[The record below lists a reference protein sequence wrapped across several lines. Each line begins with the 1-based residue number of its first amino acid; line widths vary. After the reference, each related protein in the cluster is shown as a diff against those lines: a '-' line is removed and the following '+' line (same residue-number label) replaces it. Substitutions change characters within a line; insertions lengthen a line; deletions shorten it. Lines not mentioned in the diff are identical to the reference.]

1 MDRNPI
7 VAEAITRIT
16 NSLLMEQDD
25 EQFCMLLEKYGLADL
40 IPTSAPYLFD
50 TQKNGKI
57 LLLGDSSVRPK
68 EFEGILKEFNISKDR
83 LKYVQ
88 YSEITNFKFKELEYN
103 SNYRLILVGPV
114 PHKARDIEGENSLT
128 ELIFKNKSI
137 AKAVGLDNFKIT
149 KTSFKSAIKKEV
161 DSGYLLQDL

>member
-1 MDRNPI
+1 M
-7 VAEAITRIT
+7 
-16 NSLLMEQDD
+16 
-25 EQFCMLLEKYGLADL
+25 
-40 IPTSAPYLFD
+40 
-50 TQKNGKI
+50 
-57 LLLGDSSVRPK
+57 
-68 EFEGILKEFNISKDR
+68 
-83 LKYVQ
+83 Q

>member
-16 NSLLMEQDD
+16 NSFLMEQDD

-68 EFEGILKEFNISKDR
+68 EF
-83 LKYVQ
+83 
-88 YSEITNFKFKELEYN
+88 
-103 SNYRLILVGPV
+103 
-114 PHKARDIEGENSLT
+114 
-128 ELIFKNKSI
+128 
-137 AKAVGLDNFKIT
+137 
-149 KTSFKSAIKKEV
+149 
-161 DSGYLLQDL
+161 